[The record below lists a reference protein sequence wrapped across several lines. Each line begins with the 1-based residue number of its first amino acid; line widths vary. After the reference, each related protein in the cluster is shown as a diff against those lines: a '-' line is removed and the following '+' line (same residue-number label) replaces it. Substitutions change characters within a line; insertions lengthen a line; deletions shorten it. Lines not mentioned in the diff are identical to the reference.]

1 MENLQN
7 GAKSVQNLIKMHLC
21 DYLEANRTKYPH
33 WLVLSFLSAAAIV
46 VASTWITIM
55 HPAIGEIIT
64 GIAVM
69 SFSIIAAICIVFFGL
84 FIAYNF
90 FRAGVDTF
98 QQAKDAAPKFIEPAK
113 PAVVIPAIPVE
124 VFSAPPDILVY
135 QKPGEPLAEY
145 VERAKAAKADSVASV
160 WVAVVPFQESEA
172 AIYTGPD
179 ESDVFIFSR
188 MLPPFSTEP
197 EIAAN
202 HDFRTE
208 TEAQYVAYLRWFTD
222 RFSRWSSA
230 EKLRVNEGRAG
241 RTILETLAEKAKHS
255 ANVALFIL
263 LSVSAIFAQSKTR
276 QVDNILGT
284 RIREIPPAGA
294 DVSFIFEGDKTY
306 NRIGDGKSDYTSL
319 LQKSPGIGKFND
331 EGGVLIAVTK
341 DGEVIAKAARA
352 ERVNATPST
361 KAEQM
366 RPVPVDDAPPVAVMD
381 KPAFAVPDSLEM
393 AYMAENVRVEFDKA
407 GRQAVSA
414 ARPWFDTLNFIFMWL
429 YPLLLLVG
437 GVSYLWA
444 FVAAKQGMYD
454 THRVSMQAF
463 TWVALITATVVLI
476 NMLVFAFSFDLHPA
490 VLTLIA
496 AAEVG
501 LIVYI
506 THKVSPDFR
515 PSRGNDNGE
524 DIFTP
529 VNSKQRRIG

>member
-1 MENLQN
+1 MQN

-33 WLVLSFLSAAAIV
+33 WLILSFLSAAAIV

-98 QQAKDAAPKFIEPAK
+98 QPAKESEPKLIESAK
-113 PAVVIPAIPVE
+113 PAAVIPAVPVE
-124 VFSAPPDILVY
+124 VFSAPPDVLIY
-135 QKPGEPLAEY
+135 QNPGEPLAEY
-145 VERAKAAKADSVASV
+145 VERAKAAKSQSGPSV

-179 ESDVFIFSR
+179 ETDVFIFDR
-188 MLPPFSTEP
+188 ALPPFETERK
-197 EIAAN
+197 IVAT
-202 HDFRTE
+202 HDFRSE
-208 TEAQYVAYLRWFTD
+208 TQAQYVAYLRWFTEL
-222 RFSRWSSA
+222 FTRWSSA
-230 EKLRVNEGRAG
+230 EKLRINEGRAG
-241 RTILETLAEKAKHS
+241 RTILEVLAEKAKHS
-255 ANVALFIL
+255 ANIAALFL
-263 LSVSAIFAQSKTR
+263 LFSVSVFAQSKTR
-276 QVDNILGT
+276 QVDEILGT
-284 RIREIPPAGA
+284 RIREIPAAGA
-294 DVSFIFEGDKTY
+294 DVSFIFEGGKTY
-306 NRIGDGKSDYTSL
+306 NRIGDGKSDYTAL

-331 EGGVLIAVTK
+331 EGGVLIAITK
-341 DGEVIAKAARA
+341 DGEVIARAARA

-366 RPVPVDDAPPVAVMD
+366 RPVPADDAPPVAVMD

-414 ARPWFDTLNFIFMWL
+414 ARPWFDTLNYIFMWI

-476 NMLVFAFSFDLHPA
+476 NALVFAFSFDLHPA
-490 VLTLIA
+490 LLTLIA
-496 AAEVG
+496 AIEVG
-501 LIVYI
+501 IVVYI
-506 THKVSPDFR
+506 VHKVSPDFR
-515 PSRGNDNGE
+515 PSFGNEPEGQS
-524 DIFTP
+524 IFTP
-529 VNSKQRRIG
+529 VKGQRRIG